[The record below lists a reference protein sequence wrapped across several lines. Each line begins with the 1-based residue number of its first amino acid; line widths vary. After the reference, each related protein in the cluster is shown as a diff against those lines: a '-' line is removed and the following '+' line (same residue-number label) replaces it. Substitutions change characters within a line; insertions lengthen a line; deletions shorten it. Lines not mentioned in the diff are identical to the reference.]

1 MDTTTVISSRPRP
14 HPAPELPR
22 ARVIILSGLAGAI
35 VLSGAISTQTYL
47 SMLGHGH
54 SYQATL
60 AWQLSIWSLWA
71 LAAPLA
77 LRKGGQ
83 LAVQRDRSGAIWK
96 QVVLFGVALIA
107 AHLVFSAWMALLFQP
122 YEPNIESGF
131 VEAFTRQL
139 SVLPVDLLV
148 YVALVLIGWTLTV
161 SRAARRLEVRESR
174 LEAELAR
181 AQLDALR
188 LEIQPHFLF
197 NTLNAI
203 GALVRLQATD
213 RALEMLVG
221 LSELM
226 RSTLD
231 RSGEQLCT
239 LGAELDFTKR
249 YVDLQLARFGD
260 RLQVDYRVEPS
271 TVGLQV
277 PTFALQPLVENAL
290 RHGLGVQSRRCRL
303 EIGAAVEQSALHL
316 WVRDDGVG
324 LPPGFDI
331 IRDAGTGLA
340 NIRSRLERLHG
351 ADGRL
356 DLRSVEGGGTEARLV
371 VPAVAASVELLG
383 TTSGSDAPAKRTAI
397 A

>member
-1 MDTTTVISSRPRP
+1 MKA
-14 HPAPELPR
+14 APELPR
-22 ARVIILSGLAGAI
+22 ARWILLAGLAAA
-35 VLSGAISTQTYL
+35 LAMSAAISTQTYL

-54 SYQATL
+54 SYRATL
-60 AWQLSIWSLWA
+60 AWQASIWSVWA
-71 LAAPLA
+71 LAAPLVVRLA
-77 LRKGGQ
+77 GR
-83 LAVQRDRSGAIWK
+83 LAVDRHQLPAIWRR
-96 QVVLFGVALIA
+96 LALLGVALIGVHIA
-107 AHLVFSAWMALLFQP
+107 FAAWMALLFQP
-122 YEPNIESGF
+122 YEPIIESGYA
-131 VEAFTRQL
+131 EALGRQL

-148 YVALVLIGWTLTV
+148 YGAMVLIGWALAV

-203 GALVRLQATD
+203 AALVRMQATD

-231 RSGEQLCT
+231 RSGEQQCT
-239 LGAELDFTKR
+239 LEAELDFTRR

-260 RLQVDYRVEPS
+260 RLTVDYRVDV
-271 TVGLQV
+271 TAAGLQV
-277 PTFALQPLVENAL
+277 PTFALQPLVENAI
-290 RHGLGVQSRRCRL
+290 RHGLGAQARNCRI
-303 EIGAAVEQSALHL
+303 EIGASVERSALHL
-316 WVRDDGVG
+316 WVRDDGRG

-331 IRDAGTGLA
+331 ARDAGTGLG
-340 NIRSRLERLHG
+340 NVRSRLERLHG
-351 ADGRL
+351 DEGRL
-356 DLRSVEGGGTEARLV
+356 DLRSAPGGGTEARLV
-371 VPAVAASVELLG
+371 VPAVVAPAASAGDAAPRLR
-383 TTSGSDAPAKRTAI
+383 SGQAI